1 MKNRIQKWGNSLAV
15 RVPKPIAAELGWGE
29 NTPVALS
36 LDQDALIVKTDR
48 ERAWDLETLLSG
60 VTGDNIHVAWGA
72 EGLDGGSADSAVNNR
87 EGEAS
92 EAGFRGSRAG

>member
-36 LDQDALIVKTDR
+36 LDEDALIVKTDR
-48 ERAWDLETLLSG
+48 ERAWDLETLLRG
-60 VTGDNIHVAWGA
+60 VTEENLPPA
-72 EGLDGGSADSAVNNR
+72 EDQGPSREAPDGRGQADR
-87 EGEAS
+87 
-92 EAGFRGSRAG
+92 